1 MADRQASAC
10 IPSDE
15 SPAQRQAR
23 LRRERREAKIKAGGS
38 TRLDKITQLSGRSAE
53 EGADKFQLPTMI
65 SYVVF
70 KPISVLT
77 AAVVPPPPPSSVQ
90 DSSAGDPEEADISS
104 HAYPIQPSSRNSAPT
119 EADIRQ
125 LLRSAPP
132 QQGAQPGPDQ
142 QRAGGEDDPMMQML
156 QQMMGS
162 MPGAEG
168 GEQGG
173 LPPGL
178 AALLGGGAAA
188 GGPGTAG
195 LGQRGEEENVDGY
208 LWRILHA
215 MFAFL
220 LGIYMT
226 AVTTFNGALF
236 LGTETTRGG
245 GDKEIGYRLFWIFA
259 TAEVVLQSSRYVL
272 EKGKTSQA
280 GWMGMVLQVLPE
292 PWKTYAGLVA
302 RYSGIW
308 TTVVEDAMVVV
319 FVLGCVAWWKGAVS

>member
-1 MADRQASAC
+1 MADSQAS
-10 IPSDE
+10 PSKPIDE

-53 EGADKFQLPTMI
+53 EV
-65 SYVVF
+65 S
-70 KPISVLT
+70 
-77 AAVVPPPPPSSVQ
+77 PPPPSLVP
-90 DSSAGDPEEADISS
+90 DSSSADPEEADISS
-104 HAYPIQPSSRNSAPT
+104 HAYPTQPSSRSSVPT

-132 QQGAQPGPDQ
+132 AQGAQPGPNQ
-142 QRAGGEDDPMMQML
+142 QQAGGEDDPMMQIL
-156 QQMMGS
+156 QHMMGT

-178 AALLGGGAAA
+178 AALLGGGAPV

-195 LGQRGEEENVDGY
+195 PGQRGEEEERVDGY
-208 LWRILHA
+208 LWKILHA
-215 MFAFL
+215 ILAFL
-220 LGIYMT
+220 LGIYI
-226 AVTTFNGALF
+226 AAATTFNGVLS
-236 LGTETTRGG
+236 LGPETPRRRGY
-245 GDKEIGYRLFWIFA
+245 DETGYRLFWIFA
-259 TAEVVLQSSRYVL
+259 TAEVVLQSSRYFL
-272 EKGKTSQA
+272 EKGKTSQG
-280 GWMGMVLQVLPE
+280 GWMGMMKQVLPE

-319 FVLGCVAWWKGAVS
+319 FVLGCVAWWKGMVS